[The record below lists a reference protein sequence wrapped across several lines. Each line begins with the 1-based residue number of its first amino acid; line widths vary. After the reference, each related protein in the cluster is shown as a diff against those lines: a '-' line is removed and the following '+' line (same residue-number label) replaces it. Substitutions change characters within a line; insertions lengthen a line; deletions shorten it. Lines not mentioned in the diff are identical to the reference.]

1 MSVKNE
7 HCFTGKARQYILIPC
22 MIIHSQSLQQF
33 HVDSKSSSARN

>member
-1 MSVKNE
+1 
-7 HCFTGKARQYILIPC
+7 